1 VIKEVLPLLE
11 LFNTSTL
18 ILSQNSAHTIQL
30 VIQIKKT
37 ILSNLEIDKNESKT
51 VQTFE
56 NILKSNIEKYLKIHF
71 IHKFVLVF
79 DPKRKDLKY
88 LIENDKKEVLEVLK
102 ENMKSLSTQ
111 IEIESQTLRSKEPV
125 KKKQKMIL
133 SQQFLCESHEE
144 SEETEPSHEYENE
157 IDSYIK
163 SKISTSNI

>member
-56 NILKSNIEKYLKIHF
+56 NIMKSNVEKYLKIHF
-71 IHKFVLVF
+71 IHKFALVF
-79 DPKRKDLKY
+79 DPKRK
-88 LIENDKKEVLEVLK
+88 
-102 ENMKSLSTQ
+102 
-111 IEIESQTLRSKEPV
+111 
-125 KKKQKMIL
+125 
-133 SQQFLCESHEE
+133 
-144 SEETEPSHEYENE
+144 
-157 IDSYIK
+157 YI
-163 SKISTSNI
+163 